1 MAEQEPSI
9 EEILA
14 SIRQIISDDDE
25 AQPKS
30 DLDLSKKDDDARA
43 SDLTLGG
50 ADDKSGSSF
59 ADVLE
64 LTSPIDDDRKSDLD
78 LSSADDDKFTI
89 PDSDPVPA
97 SSSRFAEIDLDLSE
111 PAPEPARVSDLD
123 LSSRADDV
131 PVAPPELGD
140 DSIFSAIAA
149 TATTQAFT
157 RLVGNIPVER
167 EENKNLYA
175 DGRITLEDIVKD
187 MLRPMLREWIND
199 HVPTIVERLVEKEL
213 EKLSRHVRD

>member
-1 MAEQEPSI
+1 MSGKAEQEPSI

-25 AQPKS
+25 PKR
-30 DLDLSKKDDDARA
+30 DAAVDLSATEEPVREP
-43 SDLTLGG
+43 DLTLK
-50 ADDKSGSSF
+50 ADNSADASSF

-64 LTSPIDDDRKSDLD
+64 LTNPIEDERKPEVD
-78 LSSADDDKFTI
+78 LSVSEDKYSI
-89 PDSDPVPA
+89 PSSPQPA
-97 SSSRFAEIDLDLSE
+97 PSSSSFANIDLDLSE
-111 PAPEPARVSDLD
+111 QAEPTRSSDLD
-123 LSSRADDV
+123 LSQSN
-131 PVAPPELGD
+131 ESL
-140 DSIFSAIAA
+140 FSSVAA

-157 RLVGNIPVER
+157 KLIGNIPVER
-167 EENKNLYA
+167 EENRTLYA

-213 EKLSRHVRD
+213 EKLSRQVRD

>member
-1 MAEQEPSI
+1 MSGKAEQEPSI

-25 AQPKS
+25 PAR
-30 DLDLSKKDDDARA
+30 DAAVDLSAKDEPART
-43 SDLTLGG
+43 SDLTLKND
-50 ADDKSGSSF
+50 APAESSF

-64 LTSPIDDDRKSDLD
+64 LTSPIEDDRKSDLD
-78 LSSADDDKFTI
+78 LSAAEDKYSI
-89 PDSDPVPA
+89 P
-97 SSSRFAEIDLDLSE
+97 SSPQPHPSPSSFANVDLDLSVHE
-111 PAPEPARVSDLD
+111 EKGRDSNLD
-123 LSSRADDV
+123 LSQS
-131 PVAPPELGD
+131 D
-140 DSIFSAIAA
+140 DSIFSTVAA

-157 RLVGNIPVER
+157 KLMGNIPVER
-167 EENKNLYA
+167 DENKTLYA